1 MEMTTPPNPPGF
13 NRKPTL
19 KFKKPARGRKHH
31 GKKKADISR
40 RQLSPEFIAWYGAC
54 RFLMCVATILGPV
67 FFDKPAPAKSQTA
80 E

>member
-13 NRKPTL
+13 NRKPTT
-19 KFKKPARGRKHH
+19 KFKKAARGRKHP

-40 RQLSPEFIAWYGAC
+40 SQFTPEFIALYGAC
-54 RFLMCVATILGPV
+54 RFLTCVATILGPV
-67 FFDKPAPAKSQTA
+67 FFDKPEPAKSQTA

>member
-13 NRKPTL
+13 NRKPTT
-19 KFKKPARGRKHH
+19 KFKKTARGRKHP

-40 RQLSPEFIAWYGAC
+40 SPFTPEFIAWYGTC

-67 FFDKPAPAKSQTA
+67 FFDKSEPTKPQTA
-80 E
+80 V